1 MVERTLRE
9 AGVCVRQTFKGPPL
23 KVSPSSWVPPVKVP

>member
-9 AGVCVRQTFKGPPL
+9 AGRKVIGAEIRNPNAFSQTLGL
-23 KVSPSSWVPPVKVP
+23 EVPI